1 MDCAQEIGV
10 SVRTLEEV
18 GETQYQQFKKADRDL
33 TVDLKEPIKENR
45 LGTPPPLLKPQCK
58 YYIQS

>member
-18 GETQYQQFKKADRDL
+18 GETQYQQFKKADR
-33 TVDLKEPIKENR
+33 ENSWLER
-45 LGTPPPLLKPQCK
+45 AYHYQREQTRDSSSPPQA
-58 YYIQS
+58 SM

>member
-18 GETQYQQFKKADRDL
+18 GETQYQFKKADR
-33 TVDLKEPIKENR
+33 ENSWLER
-45 LGTPPPLLKPQCK
+45 AYQREQTRDSSSPPQA
-58 YYIQS
+58 SM

>member
-18 GETQYQQFKKADRDL
+18 GETQYQQFKKADR
-33 TVDLKEPIKENR
+33 ENSWLER
-45 LGTPPPLLKPQCK
+45 AYQREQTRDSSSPPQA
-58 YYIQS
+58 SM